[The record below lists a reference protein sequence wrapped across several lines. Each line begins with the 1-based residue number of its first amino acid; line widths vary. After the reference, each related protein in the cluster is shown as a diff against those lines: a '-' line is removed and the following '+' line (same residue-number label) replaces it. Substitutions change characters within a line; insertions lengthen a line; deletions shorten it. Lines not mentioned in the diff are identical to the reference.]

1 MAHRL
6 YTLGLDALIAEG
18 SPKFKS
24 VGLRVYEMFEN
35 KPHAYFD
42 VSEEVQ
48 PQLLQMSSSE
58 SHLKQFTEALEQALK
73 TVKQSDQIAELRML
87 RIPALNFEALWL
99 NYEGE
104 TKDLLVP
111 LIPIG
116 QLPALKGVLLDEAL
130 EALREAARPLTNMD
144 DSMGA

>member
-1 MAHRL
+1 
-6 YTLGLDALIAEG
+6 
-18 SPKFKS
+18 
-24 VGLRVYEMFEN
+24 
-35 KPHAYFD
+35 
-42 VSEEVQ
+42 
-48 PQLLQMSSSE
+48 
-58 SHLKQFTEALEQALK
+58 
-73 TVKQSDQIAELRML
+73 ML